1 MVCVLILLQI
11 LFLLKL
17 GNGAGNSWLV
27 LPKYVLAKFEK
38 ISWIKCIIRDLIMS
52 SSWQLISPT
61 FKDRFQRA
69 IQSQYIHIEENVKN
83 HFFLTGAFPWV
94 CLIIFKLNVITAYFS
109 YLSLTKNGK
118 TKCSRKHVF
127 GFFLGHNYCNT
138 IREKHAWVQIRKSG
152 SIHSLLCGWAVDSSL
167 PSSS

>member
-1 MVCVLILLQI
+1 
-11 LFLLKL
+11 
-17 GNGAGNSWLV
+17 
-27 LPKYVLAKFEK
+27 
-38 ISWIKCIIRDLIMS
+38 MS

-118 TKCSRKHVF
+118 TKGSRKHVF
-127 GFFLGHNYCNT
+127 GFFFGPQLLQHDPRKTCLST
-138 IREKHAWVQIRKSG
+138 DQKKWKHTLTTLWLTGGLQPPFQQLVCQRSSNPACLHLLLLLLTFFLRLVFENKSY
-152 SIHSLLCGWAVDSSL
+152 L
-167 PSSS
+167 PPGFLSERSD